1 MLEPEVFLLDLPH
14 LPLLLHINGGQDVAQ
29 LPLVHIFKCIRLL
42 LLRVVVQQAQF
53 SSKLGDETMQGLEM
67 EIFND

>member
-1 MLEPEVFLLDLPH
+1 MLEPEVFLLNLPH
-14 LPLLLHINGGQDVAQ
+14 LPLLLHVDGGQDVAQ
-29 LPLVHIFKCIRLL
+29 LPLVHILKCIRLL

-53 SSKLGDETMQGLEM
+53 SSELGDETLLGLER